1 MNVARVLTSGMATRP
16 YNSLNLVN
24 DNPTLSNNVWV
35 PASNHSKYRGKKTTS
50 AASQS
55 PQAIRI
61 VCRLVNLE
69 RFSIILSMKR
79 PSPFL
84 IALVLASTGFAIA
97 IGAQTTAA
105 PADASGAQT
114 TAAPADASGVAPEP
128 HTFPDA
134 PGKDVVQMACGACH
148 SPDYVTD
155 APRNAQG
162 WTDVLDMMK
171 AYGATATDAE
181 WDQIKGYLLGHIAT
195 IEVNKATA
203 AELQALFEVD
213 EPLAKAIVDYR
224 TANGNFKTIDD
235 VKTVPGLDAKK
246 VDYRKNRLEF

>member
-1 MNVARVLTSGMATRP
+1 MF
-16 YNSLNLVN
+16 
-24 DNPTLSNNVWV
+24 
-35 PASNHSKYRGKKTTS
+35 

-55 PQAIRI
+55 PQAIRT
-61 VCRLVNLE
+61 VCRLVNVK

-84 IALVLASTGFAIA
+84 LALVLASTGFAIA
-97 IGAQTTAA
+97 IGAQAA
-105 PADASGAQT
+105 AT
-114 TAAPADASGVAPEP
+114 PADASGVAPAL

-134 PGKDVVQMACGACH
+134 PGKDTVQTVCAACH

-162 WTDVLDMMK
+162 WNDVLDMMK

-181 WDQIKGYLLGHIAT
+181 WNQIKGYILGQIST

-203 AELQALFEVD
+203 AELQALFEVN

-224 TANGNFKTIDD
+224 TANGAFKTIDD
-235 VKTVPGLDAKK
+235 VKKVPGLDAKK